1 MKFSDKRSE
10 RFLGCLNNHVSLW
23 LHCHPL
29 GIHQNIMTDV
39 SFSQLGLCE
48 ELMQA
53 IRDLGFE
60 SPSPIQSLAIPTIL
74 QGQDI
79 VGLSETGSGKTAA
92 FTLPAL
98 QMVDRDEP
106 IAQVLILSPTRE
118 LCVQVC
124 EEVHRLGKHMQGLR
138 AVPVYGGTPIER
150 QITQL
155 KRGAHIVV
163 GTPGRL
169 LDHLRRKTL
178 HPETIRLA
186 ILDEADRMLDMGFR
200 EDMEDLLGAL
210 HKEHQTLFFS
220 ATMNRQVQKLIQKF
234 GNDPKEIA
242 IKRETKT
249 VSTISQTYYEVRNR
263 SKIEVLTRIVDTDN
277 PRLSVV
283 FCNTKRSVDECTD
296 ALIARGYAADKL
308 HGDITQQQRE
318 RTTRRFREGKFEL
331 LVATD
336 VAARG
341 LDIDDVD
348 AVFNYDIPQ
357 DPEDYVHRIGRTGRA
372 GREGKA
378 VSFVFGR
385 DIYRLQN
392 IEKYTKQHIERAKIP
407 TQEEVEGKRADQLF
421 ELVRDRLEQEY
432 TRSYRPYIDRL
443 LDDGHTAT
451 DIASSLFELL
461 REAIGREGEKIAEDD
476 PNYQSDNRKKTR
488 KERSEKPRN
497 KKGERKPRQKNPNA
511 ETIFLSL
518 GTSQGIRAGD
528 ILGMLYREGGAPDGS
543 VGQIQ
548 LFNRHSLVD
557 VEKGWAEKI
566 CNKLSNSKLRGQR
579 FRIGPD
585 RMA

>member
-1 MKFSDKRSE
+1 MQPYGSPSTTTA
-10 RFLGCLNNHVSLW
+10 
-23 LHCHPL
+23 
-29 GIHQNIMTDV
+29 MTDIP
-39 SFSQLGLCE
+39 FSQLGLCD
-48 ELMQA
+48 ELQQA

-60 SPSPIQSLAIPTIL
+60 SSSPIQAPAIPTIL
-74 QGQDI
+74 EGNDI

-98 QMVDRDEP
+98 QMVDRDDSV
-106 IAQVLILSPTRE
+106 AQVLILSPTRE

-178 HPETIRLA
+178 KPATIKLA

-210 HKEHQTLFFS
+210 HADHQTLFFS
-220 ATMNRQVQKLIQKF
+220 ATMNKQVQKLIQKF
-234 GNDPKEIA
+234 GNDPKEVS
-242 IKRETKT
+242 IKSQTKT
-249 VSTISQTYYEVRNR
+249 VSTVSQSYYEVRNR
-263 SKIEVLTRIVDTDN
+263 SKVEVLTRIIDTSN

-283 FCNTKRSVDECTD
+283 FCNTKRSVDECTE
-296 ALIARGYAADKL
+296 ALIARGYGADKL

-318 RTTRRFREGKFEL
+318 RTTRKFRDGKFEI

-385 DIYRLQN
+385 DIYRLQS
-392 IEKYTKQHIERAKIP
+392 IERYTSQKIERAKIP
-407 TQEEVEGKRADQLF
+407 SQEEVEGKRADQLF
-421 ELVRDRLEQEY
+421 DLVKNQLEKEY
-432 TRSYRPYIDRL
+432 TRSYRHYIDRL

-461 REAIGREGEKIAEDD
+461 RDAVGREGEKIAEDD
-476 PNYQSDNRKKTR
+476 PNYKPDDRKKPR
-488 KERSEKPRN
+488 KDRGDR
-497 KKGERKPRQKNPNA
+497 KGGQRGDRKPREKNPNA
-511 ETIFLSL
+511 ETLFLSL

-528 ILGMLYREGGAPDGS
+528 ILGMFYREGGAPDGS

-548 LFNRHSLVD
+548 LFPRHSLVD

-566 CNKLSNSKLRGQR
+566 TKKLSNSKLRGQR

-585 RMA
+585 RMN